1 MSTLEKHIQ
10 GNLDKISAWAEING
24 FKFSVDKTVC
34 MHFWKYKGSRPP
46 TIHMKQPH
54 YKPDDVGIKEQPVK
68 VVDSHK
74 FLGLIWDRGLTFK
87 DHIHYLKA
95 KCIKSLQLLR
105 VLASKSWGADSALL
119 LRLFRALIRS
129 KLDYG
134 AVVYQSAT
142 QKKLDYLKPIQNEAL
157 QVFLG
162 AFRSSP

>member
-1 MSTLEKHIQ
+1 MIL
-10 GNLDKISAWAEING
+10 
-24 FKFSVDKTVC
+24 
-34 MHFWKYKGSRPP
+34 
-46 TIHMKQPH
+46 
-54 YKPDDVGIKEQPVK
+54 
-68 VVDSHK
+68 
-74 FLGLIWDRGLTFK
+74 K

-142 QKKLDYLKPIQNEAL
+142 QKNLDYLKPIQNEAL
-157 QVFLG
+157 RVCLG
-162 AFRSSP
+162 AFRSSPEKSLHREAGEMPMKIRHLQLSLQYIVRLKFNRNNPAYIMATPHSQFKK